1 MKANPS
7 EEFRPEQIEMP
18 FEHDV
23 FPPIIR
29 LEDLLVEM
37 KRDGNK
43 EQFQALRAA
52 LK

>member
-1 MKANPS
+1 MNANPS
-7 EEFRPEQIEMP
+7 DEFRPEQIEMP
-18 FEHDV
+18 FERNF
-23 FPPIIR
+23 FPPIIS

-37 KRDGNK
+37 KRNGKK